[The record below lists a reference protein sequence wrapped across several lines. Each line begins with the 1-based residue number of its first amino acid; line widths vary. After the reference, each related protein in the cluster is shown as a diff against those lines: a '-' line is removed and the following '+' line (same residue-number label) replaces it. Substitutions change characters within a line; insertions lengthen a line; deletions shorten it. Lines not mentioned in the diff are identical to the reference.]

1 MINNI
6 YMKNKKAF
14 TLVEI
19 AIVMAVLGV
28 LAMVAT
34 PRAITLMN
42 TKAAQKTAVETK
54 HIQDAAKWY
63 YVANSTWPADIT
75 ALQTAGYLDSS
86 WTANNSFGNA
96 YSVSSTA
103 DAFTVQ
109 SNIPAAYINAA
120 AQVLPQAVVVVETI
134 SSTVPLPGSESSHD
148 NLLHRLAAATQ
159 EQRTLE
165 GDVYTQ
171 GKIYDDTNNTY
182 LLDLSP
188 TGTSYVHRISAD
200 DVYIRQLSTWVSDM
214 TGVPSGT
221 IAMWSGASAPSGWD
235 LCDGTNGTPD
245 LRDRFIVGAGSS
257 YAVGAT
263 GGENTHTLTIA
274 EMPAHSHSYNET
286 WHKGNATFNSAA
298 NYMTARVNNTGSTGG
313 NAAHE
318 NRPPYYALCFI
329 MKG

>member
-1 MINNI
+1 
-6 YMKNKKAF
+6 MKNKKAF

-19 AIVMAVLGV
+19 AIVMAIMGV

-42 TKAAQKTAVETK
+42 IKAAQKAAIETK
-54 HIQDAAKWY
+54 HIQDAAKWHY
-63 YVANSTWPADIT
+63 IANSAWPADIV
-75 ALQTAGYLDSS
+75 ALQTAGYLDAS
-86 WTANNSFGNA
+86 WTPNNPFGNA
-96 YSVSSTA
+96 YNVSSTA

-120 AQVLPQAVVVVETI
+120 SLVLPQAVVAGESI

-165 GDVYTQ
+165 GDIYTQ
-171 GKIYDDTNNTY
+171 GLIYNDADNTY
-182 LLDLSP
+182 LLDLSA
-188 TGTSYVHRISAD
+188 GGLSYVHRINAD
-200 DVYIRQLSTWVSDM
+200 DVYIRQVSAWVSEM
-214 TGVPSGT
+214 QGVPSGT
-221 IAMWSGASAPSGWD
+221 IVIWSGSVASIPGGWY
-235 LCDGTNGTPD
+235 LCNGANSTPN
-245 LRDRFIVGAGSS
+245 LTDRFIVGAGSS

-274 EMPAHSHSYNET
+274 EIPAHSHSYNET

-298 NYMTARVNNTGSTGG
+298 NYMTARVNQTSSTGG
-313 NAAHE
+313 GAAHE
-318 NRPPYYALCFI
+318 NRPPYYALCYI
-329 MKG
+329 MKA